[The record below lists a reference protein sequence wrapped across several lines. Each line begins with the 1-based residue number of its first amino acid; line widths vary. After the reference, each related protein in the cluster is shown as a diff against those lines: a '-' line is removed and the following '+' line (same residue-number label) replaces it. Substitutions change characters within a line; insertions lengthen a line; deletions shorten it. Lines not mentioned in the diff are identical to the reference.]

1 MFWKPKK
8 PTVAEAM
15 NHIRQA
21 MRETGLRQ
29 EGKYNTFLD
38 LIESDLNKAE
48 QSPKVV
54 KLGAKRLIFEEV

>member
-21 MRETGLRQ
+21 MREAGLSQ
-29 EGKYNTFLD
+29 EGKYNTFLN
-38 LIESDLNKAE
+38 LIESDLNGGE
-48 QSPKVV
+48 QRPKVV
-54 KLGAKRLIFEEV
+54 KLDVKRLIFEGV